1 MHVTLFGRRTGSLSH
16 FAPPRKS
23 VNKQGYAGG
32 LKQLKT
38 TVKTRKLQ
46 VLYGRKHVKQHTLSL
61 WDKQRT
67 EGKIGEQYDDLKYI
81 TVALVN
87 NSKQMTKRNTNKICF
102 SAYIMPDEGLRA
114 PQQMPNCQ
122 LQTTRK

>member
-1 MHVTLFGRRTGSLSH
+1 MHMMLLFGCQTGGLSH

-38 TVKTRKLQ
+38 PVKTRKIQ
-46 VLYGRKHVKQHTLSL
+46 VQYGRKHVEQHTLSL

-67 EGKIGEQYDDLKYI
+67 EGKIGE
-81 TVALVN
+81 
-87 NSKQMTKRNTNKICF
+87 
-102 SAYIMPDEGLRA
+102 
-114 PQQMPNCQ
+114 
-122 LQTTRK
+122 